1 MEKGMGHQ
9 TTGTSPN
16 AQSHAVHFI
25 QGDAACI
32 GAGSTRYSNGTEVMN
47 WQLFIAGAV
56 IAYLSFQVGRRVECD
71 RWYHRVK
78 RLEFWATEHGYQ
90 TEEGRG

>member
-1 MEKGMGHQ
+1 
-9 TTGTSPN
+9 
-16 AQSHAVHFI
+16 
-25 QGDAACI
+25 
-32 GAGSTRYSNGTEVMN
+32 MN

-90 TEEGRG
+90 TGAGEKHE